1 MKYFYVISII
11 IILISGCSR
20 PESIDIYTLKGPTG
34 MAMSFMMENH
44 KSIAGKTIDYHIV
57 DSPLRVKAAVLD
69 NSAEIAAMPL
79 NLASIIFNTHGNIKL
94 LTVNTLGVLYIVG
107 NDTAI
112 NSIDDLKNR
121 KILVTAKGSTP
132 EILLRIL
139 LSEHGI
145 DPERDAEIIYKYKT
159 HSAASAALL
168 AGIAETALIPEPFV
182 TLIKSRNESLKQLID
197 ISAVWDSIHQDTL
210 MLIQGVMTVRN
221 DFIEDNRDFIDSFLL
236 YYDNAVDF
244 ANTQYDSANSLYSKF
259 SILPDDIKPDSGFAG
274 RCSMVN
280 MPADSFRDEILK
292 YLQFIHN
299 YDKRWSGGTVPGNEF
314 FISR

>member
-1 MKYFYVISII
+1 MKHLYVISTI
-11 IILISGCSR
+11 IILISGCSS
-20 PESIDIYTLKGPTG
+20 PEAIDIYTLKGPTG
-34 MAMSFMMENH
+34 MAMSYMMENH
-44 KSIAGKTIDYHIV
+44 RSIGGRTIDYHIV

-69 NSAEIAAMPL
+69 NASDIAAMPL
-79 NLASIIFNTHGNIKL
+79 NLASILYNTHGNIRL

-112 NSIDDLKNR
+112 NSIYDLRSR
-121 KILVTAKGSTP
+121 KIIVTAKGSTP

-145 DPERDAEIIYKYKT
+145 DPDRDTEIIYKYKN
-159 HSAASAALL
+159 HSAASGALL

-182 TLIKSRNESLKQLID
+182 TLTNRRNDSIKRLID
-197 ISAVWDSIHQDTL
+197 ISAVWDSLHQDTL
-210 MLIQGVMTVRN
+210 MLIQGVLTVRN
-221 DFIEDNRDFIDSFLL
+221 DFFENNRNFIDSFLL

-244 ANTQYDSANSLYSKF
+244 ANSEYDSANSLYSKF
-259 SILPDDIKPDSGFAG
+259 SILPDDIEPDSGFAG

-292 YLQFIHN
+292 YLRFIHN